1 MGKILEECYKIF
13 DVNYG
18 VIEGIF
24 LRNFYN
30 LLVDFCVNFVCIG
43 FDSLMVSM
51 FCFFFN
57 LKSFLV

>member
-13 DVNYG
+13 GVNYG

-43 FDSLMVSM
+43 CDSLMVSM